1 MELERSLQRQVD
13 FTKAIGASF
22 RDSFRDAITGATS
35 FGQAMSN
42 VLNTIRDRLINMY
55 LDQMFAQ
62 ATMGRKGGGGIFGS
76 LLGGLFGGV
85 FGGVGG
91 AVAPLVTDKV
101 FDTTFDTSLI
111 GAGSLAG
118 KFANGG
124 FAQKGKSYL
133 VGERGPELFTPGA
146 TGGQISPMGSTNIVV
161 NVDASGSS
169 VEGNESESQVL
180 GQVLASAIQ
189 SELIKQKRPGGLLG

>member
-1 MELERSLQRQVD
+1 MIQSG
-13 FTKAIGASF
+13 F
-22 RDSFRDAITGATS
+22 
-35 FGQAMSN
+35 
-42 VLNTIRDRLINMY
+42 
-55 LDQMFAQ
+55 
-62 ATMGRKGGGGIFGS
+62 
-76 LLGGLFGGV
+76 
-85 FGGVGG
+85 
-91 AVAPLVTDKV
+91 DKV
-101 FDTTFDTSLI
+101 FDWKGNNDFLKSHFSKTFLSGMVPMMLFIVTLLELIGGFLCLGGAIMGIITFDTSLI

-161 NVDASGSS
+161 NVDASGSN
-169 VEGNESESQVL
+169 VEGDESQSQVL

-189 SELIKQKRPGGLLG
+189 SELIKQKRPGGLLS